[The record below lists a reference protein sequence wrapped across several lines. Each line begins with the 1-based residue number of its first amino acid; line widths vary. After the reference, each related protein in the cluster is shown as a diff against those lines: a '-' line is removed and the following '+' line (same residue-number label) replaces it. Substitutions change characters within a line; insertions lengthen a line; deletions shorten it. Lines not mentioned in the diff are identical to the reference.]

1 MKKLILALSAVALLG
16 MAAQAQDFNKEA
28 LLQKIAKNE
37 AAAAD
42 AKKSTKAATWIN
54 LAKSYIDAAIQPT
67 KGLYLGGDSNSMLL
81 DLQVMALLGE
91 PNSIEEVVVNDTPM
105 TAMVYDYVT
114 VYSSESQVTGWKQ
127 TATVFD
133 GAVEKALEA
142 LDKAYELDP
151 KQASKIREQLV
162 RIDNF
167 CAEQGNALN
176 VMREYK
182 LASEAFE
189 TAFRAEMNPAFGEP
203 DLTRIYYAGMLATV
217 GGASDHELFKRGE
230 ELLHKA
236 QEMGYVDETGQ
247 LYYFLY
253 HCYYGQRTDD
263 PANVQKAKETLL
275 EGITKFPNNQEL
287 LTSLINLYSTEEG
300 LGDPSELIA
309 KLDATIANDPQN
321 IELWFGR
328 AQIFVALKNYD
339 EAIASLEKAVE
350 IDPSS
355 YQANFFTGY
364 YFVMK
369 ADALNE
375 EANEKRYLSMEEA
388 NADQEVILSVY
399 AEAIPFLE
407 KAYEIDS
414 TQVDPVSLLRALS
427 FRLRDRE
434 GMMDKYEKYNAIY
447 EQMQQQQ

>member
-1 MKKLILALSAVALLG
+1 MKKLILALSVAALLG

-67 KGLYLGGDSNSMLL
+67 KGLYLSDDPNSMLL
-81 DLQVMALLGE
+81 DIQVMALLGE
-91 PNSIEEVVVNDTPM
+91 PNSIEEVVLNKTPM
-105 TAMVYDYVT
+105 MALVYDYVT
-114 VYSSESQVTGWKQ
+114 VYSSDSQVAGWKQ
-127 TATVFD
+127 TAEVFD
-133 GAVEKALEA
+133 GAIEKALSA

-167 CAEQGNALN
+167 CAEQGNTLN
-176 VMREYK
+176 EMGEFRQ
-182 LASEAFE
+182 ASEAFE
-189 TAFRAEMNPAFGEP
+189 TAFRAEMNPAFGTP
-203 DLTRIYYAGMLATV
+203 DLTRLYYAGMLATA
-217 GGASDHELFKRGE
+217 GGSADHELFKRGE
-230 ELLHKA
+230 EMLLKA
-236 QEMGYVDETGQ
+236 REMGYVDEDGQ
-247 LYYFLY
+247 FYYFLY

-300 LGDPSELIA
+300 LGDPSELIE
-309 KLDATIANDPQN
+309 KLDATIANDPRN

-328 AQIFVALKNYD
+328 AQIFVELKNYD
-339 EAIASLEKAVE
+339 EAIASLQKAIE
-350 IDPSS
+350 IDPTS

-364 YFVMK
+364 YFIMK

-375 EANEKRYLSMEEA
+375 EANAKRYTSMEEA
-388 NADQEVILSVY
+388 NADQEVILSAY

-407 KAYEIDS
+407 KAHEIDA
-414 TQVDPVSLLRALS
+414 TQLDPVALLRALT

-434 GMMDKYEKYNAIY
+434 GMMEKNQAYNALY
-447 EQMQQQQ
+447 EQMQQQ

>member
-133 GAVEKALEA
+133 GAIEKALEA
-142 LDKAYELDP
+142 LDKAYELDS

-217 GGASDHELFKRGE
+217 GGSSDHELFKRGE

-350 IDPSS
+350 IDPNS